1 MPQRATTDQ
10 LSQRLSYTA
19 TPLTAAQSASMVQ
32 ILSQTAPQRTA
43 ATTGQISSRP
53 AGVSESAGGG
63 RGSPAVMIAGNLGGG
78 MLGGFGGGANTGTPI
93 TDAAV
98 NLAQGVLSG
107 PQVDAL
113 RQLQRE
119 QAAQQKISQTFRETM
134 GGNTGGGGG
143 TTPANTGGKKKG
155 G

>member
-1 MPQRATTDQ
+1 
-10 LSQRLSYTA
+10 
-19 TPLTAAQSASMVQ
+19 
-32 ILSQTAPQRTA
+32 
-43 ATTGQISSRP
+43 
-53 AGVSESAGGG
+53 
-63 RGSPAVMIAGNLGGG
+63 

>member
-1 MPQRATTDQ
+1 
-10 LSQRLSYTA
+10 
-19 TPLTAAQSASMVQ
+19 
-32 ILSQTAPQRTA
+32 
-43 ATTGQISSRP
+43 
-53 AGVSESAGGG
+53 
-63 RGSPAVMIAGNLGGG
+63 MIAGN
-78 MLGGFGGGANTGTPI
+78 FGGGLPGGFAGIGATGTPI

-113 RQLQRE
+113 RQLQQE

-143 TTPANTGGKKKG
+143 GGTPPANTGGKKKG